1 MPSSIQTSPPA
12 MHRRSLH
19 PNRIYPAINGLDP
32 LAQTDGGAVL
42 KLLPRNTI
50 CHSSRN
56 GSSGATPRG
65 EGKTAPKGDISR
77 RCPAHRAWTARGT
90 PNPGADPTHGASVR
104 CPVDGPGR
112 GLASPAS
119 KQVDWAQRGFGLLIR
134 DGIDP
139 LTRATGTEQRRQ
151 QLYVYR

>member
-1 MPSSIQTSPPA
+1 MTTSLFQIVTFIQ
-12 MHRRSLH
+12 HLLVH
-19 PNRIYPAINGLDP
+19 NP

-90 PNPGADPTHGASVR
+90 PNPGADPTHGASMR
-104 CPVDGPGR
+104 CFVGRLGR
-112 GLASPAS
+112 GLVSQASRR
-119 KQVDWAQRGFGLLIR
+119 VDWALRGLGPCSRWDRSSHARHRNRAAAPAVIR
-134 DGIDP
+134 VP
-139 LTRATGTEQRRQ
+139 LTAT
-151 QLYVYR
+151 